1 MSGVSDQEDYETAL
15 DRVLESDPRYDR
27 AAYLFVQAALDFFQ
41 RRHREGRRGLHVS
54 GAEVLEGIRELAIAE
69 YGPMA
74 RSVLNSW
81 GILRG
86 EDVGEVVYN
95 LIGVGLMAKTDE
107 DRKEDFA
114 GVMAF
119 DESLDR
125 DTSW

>member
-1 MSGVSDQEDYETAL
+1 MSDADEDYEATL
-15 DRVLESDPRYDR
+15 DRVLEQDTRYAR
-27 AAYLFVQAALDFFQ
+27 EAYFFVQAALDFFQ
-41 RRHREGRRGLHVS
+41 RNHRRGKEKEHLS
-54 GAEVLEGIRELAIAE
+54 GPQVLKGVRELAILE

-74 RSVLNSW
+74 RSVLNFW
-81 GILRG
+81 GLKRG

-119 DESLDR
+119 DESMDEE
-125 DTSW
+125 TSW